1 MLRKDWLRRELN
13 TFDIYSLV
21 HHDSQSTYY
30 LMMGFIAYYAG
41 RESFLVGIYAVALMI
56 MIALVYGE
64 MGSHFP
70 ESGGSYLYVKYSMGR
85 FIGFLSAWF
94 LAFDQIVMISYGT
107 LDASKYIVSLASHMN
122 LAISLLLE
130 HIPIQIL
137 AISFSTILF
146 ILTLIGIRESATSA
160 KIVAIIDFISVGL
173 LMILPGIIITLLN
186 KEFID
191 PPYFKWRNIDPL
203 DLFFALALASR
214 GFTGIDALGQLA
226 GEARKPLIQI
236 PRATILVIV
245 IGTIYSISLMYLL
258 MTMVSYTELSS
269 DPVLSIFLIA
279 SSIPILTPLIV
290 SAASINIILIM
301 ILAALTGYVSFSR
314 LLYILSTDK
323 VLPPRLGD
331 VHRRFRTPHIALL
344 ISFLISTLFLLPG
357 EIELIIEPY
366 AIGSLI
372 NYLLVSF
379 SLAILS
385 KRGGLYGAFTSPR
398 IFGVAITA
406 LLGIIILSA
415 ALVIVIIA
423 KQRALLIIL
432 TWVIIGV
439 VLYLINRR
447 LVKSWG

>member
-56 MIALVYGE
+56 IIALVYGE

-70 ESGGSYLYVKYSMGR
+70 ESGGSYLYVKYSIGR

-186 KEFID
+186 KGFID

-357 EIELIIEPY
+357 EIELIVEPY

-406 LLGIIILSA
+406 LLGIIILSV

-447 LVKSWG
+447 LVKS

>member
-1 MLRKDWLRRELN
+1 MIRKDWLRRELN

-41 RESFLVGIYAVALMI
+41 RESFLVAIYAVALMI
-56 MIALVYGE
+56 IIALVYGE

-85 FIGFLSAWF
+85 FMGFLSAWL
-94 LAFDQIVMISYGT
+94 LALDQIMMISYGT
-107 LDASKYIVSLASHMN
+107 VDASKYIISLSSRMN
-122 LAISLLLE
+122 LPISSILE
-130 HIPIQIL
+130 QIPIQIL
-137 AISFSTILF
+137 AISLSTMLF
-146 ILTLIGIRESATSA
+146 ILTVIGIRESANSA
-160 KIVAIIDFISVGL
+160 KIVAVLDFISIGFL
-173 LMILPGIIITLLN
+173 IILPGIIVTMLRR
-186 KEFID
+186 EFAD
-191 PPYFKWRNIDPL
+191 PPYFNWRNIDPL

-226 GEARKPLIQI
+226 GEAKKPLIQI
-236 PRATILVIV
+236 PRATLLVIA

-258 MTMVSYTELSS
+258 MTMVSYTELSI
-269 DPVLSIFLIA
+269 DPALSVFLIA
-279 SSIPILTPLIV
+279 SSMPILTPLIV
-290 SAASINIILIM
+290 PAASVNIILIM

-323 VLPPRLGD
+323 ILPSRLGD

-344 ISFLISTLFLLPG
+344 ISFLISILFVLPG
-357 EIELIIEPY
+357 EIEFIVEVY
-366 AIGSLI
+366 AIGSLV
-372 NYLLVSF
+372 NYLLVSL

-385 KRGGLYGAFTSPR
+385 KRGRLYGAFTSPR
-398 IFGVAITA
+398 IFGISITA
-406 LLGIIILSA
+406 LLGAIMLSA

-423 KQRALLIIL
+423 KYRTLLIII

-439 VLYLINRR
+439 ILYLINKR
-447 LVKSWG
+447 LMRS